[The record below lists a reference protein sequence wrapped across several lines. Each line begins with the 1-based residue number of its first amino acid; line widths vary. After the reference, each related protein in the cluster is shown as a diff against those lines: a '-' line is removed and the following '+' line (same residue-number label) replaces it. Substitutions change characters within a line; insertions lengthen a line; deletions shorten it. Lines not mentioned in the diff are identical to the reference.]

1 MDNKKPNKQNLD
13 PPKWADRFLEWYC
26 SPNLLNEI
34 QGDLYEAFSIRVKKY
49 GHRKARLM
57 FIKEVLL
64 FCKPS
69 SLKKSS
75 NIPNLPIMLSFFRYY
90 LKTTFR
96 NLVKNKAF
104 ASINIF
110 GLVLGMTAFLLI
122 LNYAWFEL
130 SYDEFHE
137 KGSQIYRI
145 RNDHFSNGISTY
157 NRAITYRDAGPSL
170 KEEFPEVLDF
180 TRMNGLF
187 GRNLVVTYANDNGI
201 ANTFKEEDV
210 YYVDDNFLS
219 MFTFPLIKGDPA
231 QALKDMSSV
240 VLTESIAIKY
250 FGTENPIGKIIT
262 VDGNESFTVTG
273 VLKDIPSNSHMKFD
287 MLFPIKS
294 LSEYQNRNNKMWSG
308 GGGDVAYT
316 YVLLANDVNP
326 ASLERKFHDFLG
338 KHQVPHITGT
348 EITDQ
353 FVLQPL
359 KRIHLHSNLEFEIK
373 ANGNSKMVTFLMI
386 IGFLVLSIAWINYIN
401 LSAVRA
407 TKRAK
412 EVGVRKVI
420 GATKGQLAK
429 QFITEALVLN
439 FMASL
444 LSVILILVL
453 FPKFKDLT
461 GLAMEPVFFSNQ
473 MFLLSLVLFIVF
485 GAILSGLYPAFV
497 MSSFEPLVALKGKV
511 GQKFKGISLVK
522 GMTVFQYAISIVLLA
537 GTFTVFKQVDF
548 MQNQDL
554 GIEIDQTIVI
564 NAPKITKD
572 NYASVLESFREETL
586 KHPDYIEMT
595 ASSEIPGRPFNATS
609 MMAPSG
615 ASREQHKKYASAWV
629 DYDFLPIF
637 GLDLISGR
645 NFSEDFQTDESAIIV
660 NEEFVKSFGFVK
672 PKDAIGQLIS
682 SNRGAAKIIGVV
694 NNYHQVSLKNAV
706 EPAAFFLNSER
717 NRKYISFRISS
728 KNLSGTIDT
737 LQKEYEAMFP
747 GNPFEFFFL
756 DDYFDQQYRADRSFG
771 TVFLLFSVL
780 ALFITCLGLFNLSFI
795 TTLNR
800 IGEIAVRKVL
810 GASTPSIVML
820 FSKDFIKPIA
830 LGSFIGI
837 PIIWIILR
845 EWLSNYAFRI
855 DISFWLL
862 FTPVILT
869 LIIASITMSYH
880 ILKAARSNTVE
891 SLRIE

>member
-1 MDNKKPNKQNLD
+1 
-13 PPKWADRFLEWYC
+13 
-26 SPNLLNEI
+26 
-34 QGDLYEAFSIRVKKY
+34 
-49 GHRKARLM
+49 
-57 FIKEVLL
+57 
-64 FCKPS
+64 
-69 SLKKSS
+69 
-75 NIPNLPIMLSFFRYY
+75 MLSFFSYY

-96 NLVKNKAF
+96 NLVKNRAF
-104 ASINIF
+104 ASVNIF
-110 GLVLGMTAFLLI
+110 GLVLGITAFLLI

-137 KGSQIYRI
+137 KGNQIYRI
-145 RNDHFSNGISTY
+145 GNNHFSNGISTY
-157 NRAITYRDAGPSL
+157 SRAITYRDAGPSL
-170 KEEFPEVLDF
+170 KEEFPEISDF

-201 ANTFKEEDV
+201 TNTFKEEDV
-210 YYVDDNFLS
+210 FYVDDNFLS
-219 MFTFPLIKGDPA
+219 MFTFPLIQGDPA
-231 QALKDMSSV
+231 QALKDTGSV
-240 VLTESIAIKY
+240 VLTESVAIKY
-250 FGTENPIGKIIT
+250 FGTENPMGKIIT
-262 VDGNESFTVTG
+262 VDGNESFIVTG

-316 YVLLANDVNP
+316 YILLANGVDPV
-326 ASLERKFHDFLG
+326 SLERKFQDFLV
-338 KHQVPHITGT
+338 KHRVRHITET

-359 KRIHLHSNLEFEIK
+359 KGIHLHSDLEFEIK
-373 ANGNSKMVTFLMI
+373 TNGNAKMVTFLII

-429 QFITEALVLN
+429 QFIMEALVLN
-439 FMASL
+439 CIAFL
-444 LSVILILVL
+444 LSIVLVLVL
-453 FPKFKDLT
+453 FPKFKELT
-461 GLAMEPVFFSNQ
+461 GLAMESVLLGNRE
-473 MFLLSLVLFIVF
+473 FLPFLVLFIIF
-485 GAILSGLYPAFV
+485 GAILSGLYPAFF
-497 MSSFEPLVALKGKV
+497 MSSFEPLVALKGKI

-522 GMTVFQYAISIVLLA
+522 GMTVFQYTVSIILLA
-537 GTFTVFKQVDF
+537 GTFTVFKQVNF
-548 MQNQDL
+548 MRNQDL
-554 GIEIDQTIVI
+554 GIEIDRTIVI

-572 NYASVLESFREETL
+572 NYASVLESFREEAL
-586 KHPDYIEMT
+586 SHPDYIQMT

-629 DYDFLPIF
+629 DYNFLPMF
-637 GLDLISGR
+637 GLNLISGR
-645 NFSEDFQTDESAIIV
+645 NFSEDFQTDESTVIV
-660 NEEFVKSFGFVK
+660 NEEFVKSFGFAK

-682 SNRGAAKIIGVV
+682 SNRGAVKIIGVV
-694 NNYHQVSLKNAV
+694 NNYHHVSLKNAV

-717 NRKYISFRISS
+717 NRKYVSFRISS
-728 KNLSGTIDT
+728 KNLSDTIDT

-771 TVFLLFSVL
+771 TVILLFSIL
-780 ALFITCLGLFNLSFI
+780 ALFITCLGLFNLSFV

-810 GASTPSIVML
+810 GASTPSILML

-830 LGSFIGI
+830 LGSLIGI

-845 EWLSNYAFRI
+845 EWLSHYAIRI

-862 FTPVILT
+862 FTPVVLT

-880 ILKAARSNTVE
+880 FLMAARSNIVE
-891 SLRIE
+891 SLRLE